1 MGYCKHCGGKVVEN
15 ARFCISC
22 CCPID
27 EEDGIVEKIEDS
39 KNHANKLHI
48 DLTQS
53 VDEFDEYKEI
63 LGVEKPK
70 NVDKPKKRFRNF
82 FKFKSK

>member
-15 ARFCISC
+15 ARFCINC

-39 KNHANKLHI
+39 KNHENKLHI

-53 VDEFDEYKEI
+53 ADEFDEYKEI
-63 LGVEKPK
+63 LGV
-70 NVDKPKKRFRNF
+70 DKPKKRFRKF
-82 FKFKSK
+82 FKFKNK